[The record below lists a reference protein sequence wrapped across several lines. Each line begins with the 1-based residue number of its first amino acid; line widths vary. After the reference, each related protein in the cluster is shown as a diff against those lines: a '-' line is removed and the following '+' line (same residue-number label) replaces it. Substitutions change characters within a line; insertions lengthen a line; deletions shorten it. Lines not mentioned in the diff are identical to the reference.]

1 MRQIARDTRSSYAR
15 VAQCEK
21 QLTTLVGQ
29 ILEADPE
36 YHVLRDI
43 SRKESEGCDYPVD
56 DHVEAQLRSAGT
68 AEFLHR
74 YRSANSGTRA
84 HLLHRVL
91 KLAQA
96 RTERILLG
104 LFAKLSNRTR
114 ARILQDTAP
123 IATGR
128 AGSTRKN
135 RGCVRYEA
143 TGAAVE

>member
-1 MRQIARDTRSSYAR
+1 M
-15 VAQCEK
+15 
-21 QLTTLVGQ
+21 
-29 ILEADPE
+29 
-36 YHVLRDI
+36 LRDI

-74 YRSANSGTRA
+74 YRGADSGTRA

-104 LFAKLSNRTR
+104 CFAKLSNRTR
-114 ARILQDTAP
+114 ARILQDTASLVAGDVGLP
-123 IATGR
+123 RTRRRIIRHSTTGETGTTVATVV
-128 AGSTRKN
+128 GS
-135 RGCVRYEA
+135 A
-143 TGAAVE
+143 

>member
-21 QLTTLVGQ
+21 QLTTFVGK

-43 SRKESEGCDYPVD
+43 SHKEAEGCDHPVD
-56 DHVEAQLRSAGT
+56 DEVEAQLRSAGT

-74 YRSANSGTRA
+74 YRGADSGTRA

-104 LFAKLSNRTR
+104 CFAKLSNRTR

-123 IATGR
+123 LMAGVPGLTG
-128 AGSTRKN
+128 TN
-135 RGCVRYEA
+135 RRSIRHSAPV
-143 TGAAVE
+143 